1 MHLKVGLP
9 ELKQAPHLPSVDKS
23 NASESISP
31 HPQMMITRDEANCT
45 SESPAL
51 PETKLGV
58 MSCDLDK
65 DPLTSGIFGL
75 FFLPFFSRLF

>member
-9 ELKQAPHLPSVDKS
+9 DLNQAPHLSSADKCNAPES
-23 NASESISP
+23 NSP
-31 HPQMMITRDEANCT
+31 HPQLMIMRDEANST

-65 DPLTSGIFGL
+65 DPLTSGIAWPVFSL
-75 FFLPFFSRLF
+75 FLQ